1 MTEGKER
8 KAVSDKDKEG
18 KLKKERI
25 LSREEG
31 KEKNSGHSSRSTEM
45 LGRGQSGTCDWEV
58 WECV

>member
-8 KAVSDKDKEG
+8 KAVSDKEG

-31 KEKNSGHSSRSTEM
+31 KERNSGHSSRSTEM
-45 LGRGQSGTCDWEV
+45 L
-58 WECV
+58 